1 MSYFFMS
8 IVLRTLP
15 VVLSR
20 DLSLNTFCE

>member
-20 DLSLNTFCE
+20 DLSLNIFCE